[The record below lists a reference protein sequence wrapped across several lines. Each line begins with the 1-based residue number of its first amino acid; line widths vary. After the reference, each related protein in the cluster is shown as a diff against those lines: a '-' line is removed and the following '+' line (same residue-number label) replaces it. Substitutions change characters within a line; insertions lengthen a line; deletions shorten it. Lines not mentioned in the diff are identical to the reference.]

1 MRAPADDRG
10 KMRGGVRPRG
20 GGYSFTINLGVMP
33 AQRCNDCNARFWR
46 DRKALRSCPK
56 CGGSLRDTHERRQ
69 QTQDGFARLK
79 EAVKARTDAMH
90 DLGQGTYVVQ
100 ANVTLAEYLQEEW
113 LPSLEI
119 SPLRPTTLASYES
132 HVRNHLAPTKLGGVR
147 LQQLR
152 REQIA
157 KHYAWLLAEGRCD
170 GESKPMSASTLRRI
184 HATLHR
190 ALRDAVRSRWIPLN
204 PANDVELPRVDS
216 KERPTWDSTQVRSFL
231 ETVRA
236 DRLAPLWL
244 LYSTTGARRG
254 ELLAL
259 RWDAVDL
266 DAGTISIR
274 RAMTEAGGAITVG
287 EPKTRSGKRTIAI
300 DPASVAAL
308 RSQHRTQLTE
318 RLAAGARWQD
328 KDLVFSTDEGQWLL
342 PNRVSS
348 AFIATVK
355 RSELPALSLHG
366 LRHSFAT
373 IALMERKLPVTVVS
387 RRLGHANVSIT
398 LDIYSHAM
406 SRQDEEAALDMA
418 SVIVPQ
424 DF

>member
-1 MRAPADDRG
+1 MRAACGPTRSASATC
-10 KMRGGVRPRG
+10 PR
-20 GGYSFTINLGVMP
+20 
-33 AQRCNDCNARFWR
+33 RCNACNARFWL
-46 DRKALRSCPK
+46 DRRPKRTCLK
-56 CGGSLRDTHERRQ
+56 CGGSLRETHERRQ
-69 QTQDGFARLK
+69 QQQDGFQTKA
-79 EAVKARTDAMH
+79 EAVKARNTALH
-90 DLGQGTYVVQ
+90 ELGQGTHVVHESI
-100 ANVTLAEYLQEEW
+100 TLAAYLQDEW

-119 SPLRPTTLASYES
+119 GSLRPTTLASYRS
-132 HVRNHLAPTKLGGVR
+132 HVKNHLAPTKLGGVR

-204 PANDVELPRVDS
+204 PANDVELPKVDS
-216 KERPTWDSTQVRSFL
+216 KERPTWDSSQVRSFL
-231 ETVRA
+231 ETVRG
-236 DRLAPLWL
+236 DRLASLWL

-266 DAGTISIR
+266 EAGTISIR
-274 RAMTEAGGAITVG
+274 RAMTEVGGAITVG

-318 RLAAGARWQD
+318 RLAAGARWRD
-328 KDLVFSTDEGQWLL
+328 KDLVFSTNEGQWLL

-348 AFIATVK
+348 AFIAAVK

-373 IALMERKLPVTVVS
+373 IALVERKLPVTVVS

-418 SVIVPQ
+418 SVIVPR